1 MRGEQVEEHFKKQL
15 QDDISRHFSYQS
27 LMLSLL
33 LIGLFIIFSLAPQ
46 QLGLYRDIN
55 ATATRYHRLISKQE
69 ALLDDLG
76 KNSLLPFLNKNLSTA
91 DLSKHYF
98 HLRHSSQ
105 TSPEL
110 LLFSPNQGLL
120 FASNP
125 HLGNAFSKSVYIQEV
140 LRAAHPPK
148 TLFKVA
154 MDSEDGHY
162 LMIIKPMIDQ
172 NQLKGYAFL
181 VMSGKDFLHPT
192 KTLTSELVIADKLDN
207 TFTFSNRE
215 FIASSLDKINSQY
228 LHHYFVFQDNRA
240 FITRKVALQ
249 GGIWLYMY
257 RPLIPMVSVML
268 FSLISSA
275 VIFVILQRKSSGL
288 ANRIAAKNSR
298 AINQMVRDMSAISRQ
313 EKRRIDLESQ
323 DEFQYLSDQINQMV
337 ERLQQLHDKT
347 LDLETQKLLFEKR
360 MLEAQFNPHFLYNT
374 LETILI
380 TSHYDSALTEKIVIQ
395 LTKLLRYSLTDSSK
409 PVLLKDDLSVIESY
423 LVINQVRFEE
433 LQYSIN
439 LSPDLDSLAVPKL
452 FLLPLIENAIKY
464 GLKERHDVKINI
476 ACYYQDDHI
485 IFSVRDNGSGIDA
498 HHQKVI
504 REQLEAGESHH
515 GLINSYRRLK
525 YHFSEVSLVF
535 DQGDKQFNVSYHV
548 KE

>member
-110 LLFSPNQGLL
+110 LLFSPSQDLL

-125 HLGNAFSKSVYIQEV
+125 HLGNVFSKSVYIQEV
-140 LRAAHPPK
+140 LRATHPPK

-181 VMSGKDFLHPT
+181 VMSGKDFLHPP

-249 GGIWLYMY
+249 GGLWLYMY

-439 LSPDLDSLAVPKL
+439 LSPDLDSLEVPKL

>member
-215 FIASSLDKINSQY
+215 FIVSSLDKINSQY

-249 GGIWLYMY
+249 GGLWLYMY

>member
-110 LLFSPNQGLL
+110 LLFSPSQDLL

-125 HLGNAFSKSVYIQEV
+125 HLGNVFSKSVYIQEV

-249 GGIWLYMY
+249 GGLWLYMY

-439 LSPDLDSLAVPKL
+439 LSPDLDSLEVSKL

>member
-110 LLFSPNQGLL
+110 LLFSPSQDLL

-125 HLGNAFSKSVYIQEV
+125 HLGNVFSKSVYIQEV
-140 LRAAHPPK
+140 LRATHPPK

-249 GGIWLYMY
+249 GGLWLYMY

-360 MLEAQFNPHFLYNT
+360 MLEAQFNPHFPYNT

-439 LSPDLDSLAVPKL
+439 LSPDLDSLEVPKL

>member
-69 ALLDDLG
+69 ALLDELG

-249 GGIWLYMY
+249 GGLWLYMY

-433 LQYSIN
+433 LEYSIN

>member
-110 LLFSPNQGLL
+110 LLFSPSQDLL

-125 HLGNAFSKSVYIQEV
+125 HLGNVFSKSVYIQEV
-140 LRAAHPPK
+140 LRATHPPK

-249 GGIWLYMY
+249 GGLWLYMY

-439 LSPDLDSLAVPKL
+439 LSPGLDSLEVPKL

>member
-69 ALLDDLG
+69 ALLDELG

-125 HLGNAFSKSVYIQEV
+125 HLGNVFSKSVYIQEV

-207 TFTFSNRE
+207 TVTFSNRE

-249 GGIWLYMY
+249 GGLWLYMY

-268 FSLISSA
+268 FSIISSA

>member
-69 ALLDDLG
+69 ALLDELG

-110 LLFSPNQGLL
+110 LLFSPSQGLL

-125 HLGNAFSKSVYIQEV
+125 HLGNVFSKSVYIQEV
-140 LRAAHPPK
+140 LIAAHPPK

-249 GGIWLYMY
+249 GGLWLYMY

>member
-69 ALLDDLG
+69 ALLDELG

-125 HLGNAFSKSVYIQEV
+125 HLGNVFSKSVYIQEV

-207 TFTFSNRE
+207 TVTFSNRE

-249 GGIWLYMY
+249 GGLWLYMY

-504 REQLEAGESHH
+504 REQLEAGESYH

>member
-27 LMLSLL
+27 LMLSLF

-110 LLFSPNQGLL
+110 LLFSPNQDLL

-125 HLGNAFSKSVYIQEV
+125 HLGNVFSKSVYIQEV

-249 GGIWLYMY
+249 GGLWLYMY

-337 ERLQQLHDKT
+337 ERLQHLHDKT

>member
-69 ALLDDLG
+69 ALLDELG

-207 TFTFSNRE
+207 TVTFSNRE

-249 GGIWLYMY
+249 GGLWLYMY

>member
-110 LLFSPNQGLL
+110 LLFSPSQDLL

-125 HLGNAFSKSVYIQEV
+125 HLGNVFSKSVYIQEV
-140 LRAAHPPK
+140 LRATHPPK

-181 VMSGKDFLHPT
+181 VMSGKDFFHPT

-249 GGIWLYMY
+249 GGLWLYMY

-439 LSPDLDSLAVPKL
+439 LSPDLDSLEVPKL

>member
-69 ALLDDLG
+69 ALLDELE

-125 HLGNAFSKSVYIQEV
+125 HLGNVFSKSVYIQEV

-207 TFTFSNRE
+207 TVTFSNRE

-249 GGIWLYMY
+249 GGLWLYMY

>member
-69 ALLDDLG
+69 ALLDELG

-249 GGIWLYMY
+249 GGLWLYMY

-439 LSPDLDSLAVPKL
+439 LSRDLDSLAVPKL

>member
-69 ALLDDLG
+69 ALLDELG

-110 LLFSPNQGLL
+110 LLFSPSQGLL

-125 HLGNAFSKSVYIQEV
+125 HLGNVFSKSVYIQEV

-154 MDSEDGHY
+154 MDSEDGRY

-215 FIASSLDKINSQY
+215 FIASSLDKINSQS

-249 GGIWLYMY
+249 GGLWLYMY

-485 IFSVRDNGSGIDA
+485 IFSVRDNGSGIDD

-535 DQGDKQFNVSYHV
+535 DQGDKQFNVSYQI

>member
-69 ALLDDLG
+69 ALLDELG

-105 TSPEL
+105 TSSEL

-125 HLGNAFSKSVYIQEV
+125 HLGNVFSKSVYIQEV

-249 GGIWLYMY
+249 GGLWLYMY

-275 VIFVILQRKSSGL
+275 VIFVILQRKSSDL

>member
-110 LLFSPNQGLL
+110 LLFSPSQGLL

-207 TFTFSNRE
+207 TVTFSNRE
-215 FIASSLDKINSQY
+215 FIASSLDKINRQY

-249 GGIWLYMY
+249 GGLWLYMY

>member
-69 ALLDDLG
+69 DLLDELG

-110 LLFSPNQGLL
+110 LLFSPSQGLL

-249 GGIWLYMY
+249 GGLWLYMY

>member
-110 LLFSPNQGLL
+110 LLFSPSQGLL

-125 HLGNAFSKSVYIQEV
+125 HLGNVFSKSVYIQEV

-249 GGIWLYMY
+249 GGLWLYMY

-476 ACYYQDDHI
+476 ACYYRDDHI
-485 IFSVRDNGSGIDA
+485 IFSVSDNGSGIDV

>member
-125 HLGNAFSKSVYIQEV
+125 HLGNVFSKSVYIQEV

-207 TFTFSNRE
+207 TVTFSNRE

-249 GGIWLYMY
+249 GGLWLYMY

-504 REQLEAGESHH
+504 REQLESGESHH

>member
-110 LLFSPNQGLL
+110 LLFSPSQDLL

-125 HLGNAFSKSVYIQEV
+125 HLGNVFSKSVYIQEV

-215 FIASSLDKINSQY
+215 SIASSLDKINSQY

-249 GGIWLYMY
+249 GGLWLYMY

>member
-69 ALLDDLG
+69 ALLDELG

-105 TSPEL
+105 TSSEL

-125 HLGNAFSKSVYIQEV
+125 HLGNTFSKSVYIQEV

-249 GGIWLYMY
+249 GGLWLYMY

>member
-27 LMLSLL
+27 LMLSLF

-110 LLFSPNQGLL
+110 LLFSPNQDLL

-125 HLGNAFSKSVYIQEV
+125 HLGNVFSKSVYIQEV

-249 GGIWLYMY
+249 GGLWLYMY

-485 IFSVRDNGSGIDA
+485 IFSVRDNGLGIDA

>member
-55 ATATRYHRLISKQE
+55 ATATRYHRLISQQE

-110 LLFSPNQGLL
+110 LLFSPSQDLL

-125 HLGNAFSKSVYIQEV
+125 HLGNVFSKSVYIQEV

-249 GGIWLYMY
+249 GGLWLYMY

-439 LSPDLDSLAVPKL
+439 LSPDLDSLAVSKL

>member
-69 ALLDDLG
+69 ALLDELG

-125 HLGNAFSKSVYIQEV
+125 HLGNVFSKSVYIQEV

-181 VMSGKDFLHPT
+181 VMSGKDFLHPP

-207 TFTFSNRE
+207 TVTFSNRE

-249 GGIWLYMY
+249 GGLWLYMY

-504 REQLEAGESHH
+504 REQLKAGESHH

>member
-69 ALLDDLG
+69 ALLDELG

-181 VMSGKDFLHPT
+181 VMSGKDFIHPT

-249 GGIWLYMY
+249 GGLWLYMY

>member
-69 ALLDDLG
+69 ALLDELG

-110 LLFSPNQGLL
+110 LLFSPSQGLL

-249 GGIWLYMY
+249 GGLWLYMY

-374 LETILI
+374 LEAILI

>member
-46 QLGLYRDIN
+46 QLCLYRDIN

-69 ALLDDLG
+69 ALLDELG

-125 HLGNAFSKSVYIQEV
+125 HLGNVFSKSVYIQEV

-207 TFTFSNRE
+207 TVTFSNRE

-249 GGIWLYMY
+249 GGLWLYMY

>member
-110 LLFSPNQGLL
+110 LLFSPSQDLL

-125 HLGNAFSKSVYIQEV
+125 HLGNVFSKSVYIQEV

-249 GGIWLYMY
+249 GGLWLYMY

-439 LSPDLDSLAVPKL
+439 LSPDLDSLAVSKL

>member
-1 MRGEQVEEHFKKQL
+1 MEEHFKKQL

-69 ALLDDLG
+69 ALLDELG

-249 GGIWLYMY
+249 GGLWLYMY

>member
-1 MRGEQVEEHFKKQL
+1 MRGEQMEEHFKKQL

-105 TSPEL
+105 TSSEL

-125 HLGNAFSKSVYIQEV
+125 HLGNVFSKSVYIQEV

-249 GGIWLYMY
+249 GGLWLYMY

-275 VIFVILQRKSSGL
+275 VIFVILQRKSSDL

>member
-69 ALLDDLG
+69 ALLDELG

-110 LLFSPNQGLL
+110 LLFSPSQGLL

-181 VMSGKDFLHPT
+181 VMSGKDFIHPT

-207 TFTFSNRE
+207 TVTFSNRE

-249 GGIWLYMY
+249 GGLWLYMY

>member
-105 TSPEL
+105 TSSEL

-125 HLGNAFSKSVYIQEV
+125 HLGNTFSKSVYIQEV

-249 GGIWLYMY
+249 GGLWLYMY

>member
-69 ALLDDLG
+69 ALLDELG

-125 HLGNAFSKSVYIQEV
+125 HLGNVFSKSVYIQEV

-207 TFTFSNRE
+207 TVTFSNRE

-249 GGIWLYMY
+249 GGLWLYMY
-257 RPLIPMVSVML
+257 SPLIPMVSVML

>member
-69 ALLDDLG
+69 DLLDEFG

-110 LLFSPNQGLL
+110 LLFSPSQGLL

-215 FIASSLDKINSQY
+215 FIVSSLDKINSQY

-249 GGIWLYMY
+249 GGLWLYMY

-423 LVINQVRFEE
+423 LMINQVRFEE

>member
-249 GGIWLYMY
+249 GGLWLYMY

>member
-55 ATATRYHRLISKQE
+55 TTATRYHRLISKQE
-69 ALLDDLG
+69 ALLDELG

-125 HLGNAFSKSVYIQEV
+125 HLGNVFSKSVYIQEV

-249 GGIWLYMY
+249 GGLWLYMY

-476 ACYYQDDHI
+476 ACYYRDDHI
-485 IFSVRDNGSGIDA
+485 IFSVSDNGSGIDA

>member
-69 ALLDDLG
+69 ALLDELG

-249 GGIWLYMY
+249 GDLWLYMY

-360 MLEAQFNPHFLYNT
+360 MLEAQFNPHFFYNT

-439 LSPDLDSLAVPKL
+439 LSRDLDSLAVPKL

>member
-69 ALLDDLG
+69 ALLDELG

-125 HLGNAFSKSVYIQEV
+125 HLGNVFSKSVYIQEV

-207 TFTFSNRE
+207 TVTFSNRE

-249 GGIWLYMY
+249 GGLWLYMY

-323 DEFQYLSDQINQMV
+323 DEFQYLSDQINQIV

>member
-69 ALLDDLG
+69 ALLDELG

-125 HLGNAFSKSVYIQEV
+125 HLGNVFSKSVYIQEV

-207 TFTFSNRE
+207 TVTFSNRE

-249 GGIWLYMY
+249 GGLWLYMY